1 MKIASQ
7 KDCSLENLG
16 VVKEVKGKSMILTED
31 GLNFSKIDRET
42 SFVAMF
48 AVLII
53 IFGSFRLWRSF
64 FCFSM
69 ESEKSAHMIP
79 TTRCSWTRVRIRKTS
94 RGDHGSVTI

>member
-16 VVKEVKGKSMILTED
+16 AVKEVKGKSMILTED

-48 AVLII
+48 AVLIM
-53 IFGSFRLWRSF
+53 IFGSFPALEEF
-64 FCFSM
+64 FLLFCG
-69 ESEKSAHMIP
+69 K
-79 TTRCSWTRVRIRKTS
+79 RKKRAYDSHNTLLVDS
-94 RGDHGSVTI
+94 SKNQKDFAR